1 MFPIPSTINE
11 RQQDSNLPQ
20 DFGHQMYTQK
30 EIDEL
35 SSQNT
40 KLQQEIRVLEEKI
53 KRQKEFPINFTP
65 PVVKLEI
72 NPKIYRF
79 RPFVIKL
86 TINTAYGIQYNSE
99 DVLSAVSKAK
109 IRNENDMLKNITS
122 CWCSSNK
129 QIIEVGVSNTS
140 SIGPYKTNEGLV
152 YVLDQCRSHC
162 TSSRDHHHG
171 RLILVV
177 DQLAGLPPILSNGFE
192 LCARV
197 KGELPDDFIPY
208 KKEDM
213 IIPRLNLR
221 EKHRLNLQFD
231 SVDLSFTTVFMFASS
246 LSQRRASEVL
256 NEVINFLKSTEGFI
270 SYMKSINSG
279 LFVLFCNYNTYHCGC
294 QASVQLKSYLTNQ
307 TTNFKNEDLHLSGE
321 MRLLAVSL

>member
-109 IRNENDMLKNITS
+109 IRNENDMLKNI
-122 CWCSSNK
+122 
-129 QIIEVGVSNTS
+129 
-140 SIGPYKTNEGLV
+140 
-152 YVLDQCRSHC
+152 
-162 TSSRDHHHG
+162 
-171 RLILVV
+171 
-177 DQLAGLPPILSNGFE
+177 
-192 LCARV
+192 
-197 KGELPDDFIPY
+197 
-208 KKEDM
+208 
-213 IIPRLNLR
+213 
-221 EKHRLNLQFD
+221 
-231 SVDLSFTTVFMFASS
+231 
-246 LSQRRASEVL
+246 
-256 NEVINFLKSTEGFI
+256 
-270 SYMKSINSG
+270 
-279 LFVLFCNYNTYHCGC
+279 
-294 QASVQLKSYLTNQ
+294 
-307 TTNFKNEDLHLSGE
+307 
-321 MRLLAVSL
+321 